1 MTLFT
6 SIAIASLFGS
16 GCYLLLKADLIRVVA
31 GTVLISN
38 AVNIFIISAGLSRGV
53 AAILPI
59 PAGETL
65 SDPLVQAM
73 ALTAVVITF
82 GVSALLMSL
91 VFRVYTSHLS
101 LDLDDLARAEE
112 LEAEDDD
119 HEHHGRDIYLWTAEE
134 EAR

>member
-1 MTLFT
+1 MTLLT
-6 SIAIASLFGS
+6 SLAIATLFGA

-38 AVNIFIISAGLSRGV
+38 AVNIFIISAGLSRGL

-59 PAGETL
+59 PAGRGM
-65 SDPLVQAM
+65 SDPLVQSM

-112 LEAEDDD
+112 REAEDDD
-119 HEHHGRDIYLWTAEE
+119 RELHAPDMYLWTAEE
-134 EAR
+134 DIR

>member
-1 MTLFT
+1 MTLLT
-6 SIAIASLFGS
+6 SLAIATLFGA

-31 GTVLISN
+31 GTVLVSN
-38 AVNIFIISAGLSRGV
+38 AVNIFIISAGLSRGL
-53 AAILPI
+53 AAILPL
-59 PAGETL
+59 PPGAEM
-65 SDPLVQAM
+65 SDPLVQSM

-119 HEHHGRDIYLWTAEE
+119 REQHAPDLYLWTAEE
-134 EAR
+134 DVR

>member
-6 SIAIASLFGS
+6 SLAIATLFGA

-38 AVNIFIISAGLSRGV
+38 AVNIFISSAGLSRGV

-59 PAGETL
+59 PGGQEM
-65 SDPLVQAM
+65 SDPLVQSM

-112 LEAEDDD
+112 REAEDDD
-119 HEHHGRDIYLWTAEE
+119 RELHAPDMYLWTAEE
-134 EAR
+134 ETR